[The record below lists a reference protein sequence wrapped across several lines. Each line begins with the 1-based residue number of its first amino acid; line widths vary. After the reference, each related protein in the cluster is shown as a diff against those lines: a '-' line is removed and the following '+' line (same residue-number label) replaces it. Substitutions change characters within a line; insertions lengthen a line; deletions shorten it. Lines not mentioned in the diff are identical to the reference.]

1 MCKTLGSASRT
12 KGASSWQETRED
24 VTRPLGRGVQKKT
37 MAMMTTNAGGD
48 DDDDDD
54 DVHH

>member
-24 VTRPLGRGVQKKT
+24 VTRPLGRGVQKKNDGYDDD
-37 MAMMTTNAGGD
+37 NAGGD